1 MNELKLTEKQ
11 KRQFD
16 EYYKFLIA
24 ENEKYNLTAITEKQ
38 EVYVKHFYDSL
49 QLTRVVDF
57 NETEKL
63 MDIGSGAGF
72 PGIPLKIIFPNLRL
86 FIIEPTLKRTRF
98 LAALTE
104 MLGLEGVEII
114 KGRAEE
120 EIVRFREAFPVA
132 TARAVARLPVLLE
145 LALPYV
151 EVGGFFLAMK
161 GASYSE
167 EVLEAENALKVLGSE
182 ITETHHYRL
191 QDHFGE
197 RVILKIRKNETT
209 KEIYPRKFAAI
220 KKRHL

>member
-38 EVYVKHFYDSL
+38 EVYAKHFYDSL
-49 QLTRVVDF
+49 QLARVVDF

-114 KGRAEE
+114 KGRAEKKLSASARPSPWPLPE
-120 EIVRFREAFPVA
+120 LWQDCRCFWNLLFPMWKLEDSF
-132 TARAVARLPVLLE
+132 LP
-145 LALPYV
+145 
-151 EVGGFFLAMK
+151 
-161 GASYSE
+161 
-167 EVLEAENALKVLGSE
+167 
-182 ITETHHYRL
+182 
-191 QDHFGE
+191 
-197 RVILKIRKNETT
+197 
-209 KEIYPRKFAAI
+209 
-220 KKRHL
+220 

>member
-1 MNELKLTEKQ
+1 
-11 KRQFD
+11 
-16 EYYKFLIA
+16 
-24 ENEKYNLTAITEKQ
+24 
-38 EVYVKHFYDSL
+38 
-49 QLTRVVDF
+49 
-57 NETEKL
+57 
-63 MDIGSGAGF
+63 MDIGSGAAF

>member
-1 MNELKLTEKQ
+1 
-11 KRQFD
+11 
-16 EYYKFLIA
+16 
-24 ENEKYNLTAITEKQ
+24 
-38 EVYVKHFYDSL
+38 
-49 QLTRVVDF
+49 
-57 NETEKL
+57 
-63 MDIGSGAGF
+63 
-72 PGIPLKIIFPNLRL
+72 
-86 FIIEPTLKRTRF
+86 
-98 LAALTE
+98 
-104 MLGLEGVEII
+104 
-114 KGRAEE
+114 
-120 EIVRFREAFPVA
+120 
-132 TARAVARLPVLLE
+132 LE

>member
-1 MNELKLTEKQ
+1 
-11 KRQFD
+11 
-16 EYYKFLIA
+16 
-24 ENEKYNLTAITEKQ
+24 
-38 EVYVKHFYDSL
+38 
-49 QLTRVVDF
+49 
-57 NETEKL
+57 
-63 MDIGSGAGF
+63 
-72 PGIPLKIIFPNLRL
+72 
-86 FIIEPTLKRTRF
+86 
-98 LAALTE
+98 

-114 KGRAEE
+114 MGRAEE
-120 EIVRFREAFPVA
+120 EIVRFREAFPVS

-209 KEIYPRKFAAI
+209 KEINPRKFPAI
-220 KKRHL
+220 KKRHQK